1 MVRTVKILLQ
11 FKEWIISSDT
21 NVKFFA
27 FWGWVWFRTIVDG
40 AVRFVAFAMSEG
52 ASGATAVLLLF
63 CAKTQF
69 GQNKDTITNRK
80 IIDDF
85 FFMSLNL
92 NNLINRKAI

>member
-1 MVRTVKILLQ
+1 V
-11 FKEWIISSDT
+11 
-21 NVKFFA
+21 
-27 FWGWVWFRTIVDG
+27 
-40 AVRFVAFAMSEG
+40 AVAMSEG

-69 GQNKDTITNRK
+69 GQNKNTITNRK